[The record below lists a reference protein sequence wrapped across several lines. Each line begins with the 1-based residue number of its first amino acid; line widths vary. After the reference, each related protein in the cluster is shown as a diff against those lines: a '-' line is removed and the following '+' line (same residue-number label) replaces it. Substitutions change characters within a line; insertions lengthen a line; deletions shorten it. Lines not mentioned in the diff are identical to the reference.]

1 MEILKFIVIEKI
13 MKFFSLIITF
23 SSLVFSQII
32 YIGPNSNTTQ
42 NGTLINPFTTIDKAM
57 NATLNNSLYQNLLIN
72 KGGYFTYILM
82 VPPFLALRGYW
93 SGPGWTISII
103 MFIKD
108 NVVLYLFRY
117 ISDLFRPNI
126 WVLLKDLKKY

>member
-57 NATLNNSLYQNLLIN
+57 NATLNNSLYQNLT
-72 KGGYFTYILM
+72 FM
-82 VPPFLALRGYW
+82 
-93 SGPGWTISII
+93 
-103 MFIKD
+103 
-108 NVVLYLFRY
+108 
-117 ISDLFRPNI
+117 
-126 WVLLKDLKKY
+126 LKKNNNNFRCISAIISAETFPLVP